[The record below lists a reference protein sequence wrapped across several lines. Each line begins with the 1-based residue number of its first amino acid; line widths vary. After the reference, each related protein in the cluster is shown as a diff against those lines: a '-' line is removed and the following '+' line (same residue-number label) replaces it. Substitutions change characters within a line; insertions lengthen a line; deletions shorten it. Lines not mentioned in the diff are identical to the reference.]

1 MVTYPK
7 DWKECRLNEVSMIN
21 PPSEVPSKFK
31 YVDLESVKGV
41 SLLNTRIENKATAPS
56 RAQRHATVG
65 DIFFQTVRPYQRNN
79 YFFDHIDDEYVFST
93 GYAQIRTDYDSKFL
107 FYVLQKD
114 SFVEEVINNC
124 TGASYPAINPKK
136 LGSIKI
142 CIPLDIA
149 EQKAIAATLSS
160 FDTHIDN
167 LTALIEKKK
176 AIRDGALA
184 DLMSG
189 RTRLAGFSG
198 AWELRRIRDIGNII
212 TGSTP
217 PRGNSYLWNGDF
229 CWVTARDLKG
239 KYVSTT
245 FEKITSVGK
254 EYCRTVP
261 KGSVLVTCIA
271 SIGLNGIATVSL
283 ATNQQINS
291 VICYDEYHS
300 EFVYYCIEYNRPRL
314 EQMAG
319 QTAVPIV
326 SKKQFGGLEVDI
338 PANLDEQKAIA
349 DILASMDTEIQNL
362 EAERDKI
369 QAMREGAMD
378 DLLTG
383 RVRLPL

>member
-1 MVTYPK
+1 M
-7 DWKECRLNEVSMIN
+7 
-21 PPSEVPSKFK
+21 
-31 YVDLESVKGV
+31 
-41 SLLNTRIENKATAPS
+41 
-56 RAQRHATVG
+56 
-65 DIFFQTVRPYQRNN
+65 
-79 YFFDHIDDEYVFST
+79 
-93 GYAQIRTDYDSKFL
+93 
-107 FYVLQKD
+107 
-114 SFVEEVINNC
+114 
-124 TGASYPAINPKK
+124 
-136 LGSIKI
+136 
-142 CIPLDIA
+142 
-149 EQKAIAATLSS
+149 
-160 FDTHIDN
+160 
-167 LTALIEKKK
+167 
-176 AIRDGALA
+176 
-184 DLMSG
+184 
-189 RTRLAGFSG
+189 
-198 AWELRRIRDIGNII
+198 
-212 TGSTP
+212 
-217 PRGNSYLWNGDF
+217 WNGDF

-271 SIGLNGIATVSL
+271 SIGLNGIAMVSL

-383 RVRLPL
+383 RVRLPM